1 MDYALLSHLRT
12 DALDVNKAVKME
24 KGAKARDQSEL
35 ESIHQLH
42 SFYCNNETG
51 GGGGRREG
59 VLAEC
64 LSV

>member
-12 DALDVNKAVKME
+12 DALDVNKTVKME
-24 KGAKARDQSEL
+24 KGAKAREQSEL

-51 GGGGRREG
+51 GGGG
-59 VLAEC
+59 
-64 LSV
+64 